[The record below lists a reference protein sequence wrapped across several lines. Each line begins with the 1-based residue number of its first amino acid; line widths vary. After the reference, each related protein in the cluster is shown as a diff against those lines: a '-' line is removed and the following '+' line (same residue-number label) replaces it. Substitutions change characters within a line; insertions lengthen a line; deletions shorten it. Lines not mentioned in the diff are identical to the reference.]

1 MVGVGR
7 KIRRKTMKW
16 EYKTIKLEAS
26 GIMGGKLD
34 EKKLDAMM
42 NELGEQGWEI
52 SAAFYTNM
60 QAGTTR
66 DAIIIFKRQKI

>member
-1 MVGVGR
+1 
-7 KIRRKTMKW
+7 MKW
-16 EYKTIKLEAS
+16 EFKTIKLEAS
-26 GIMGGKLD
+26 GLLGGKLD

-52 SAAFYTNM
+52 SAAFDTNM

-66 DAIIIFKRQKI
+66 DAVIIFKRQKV

>member
-1 MVGVGR
+1 
-7 KIRRKTMKW
+7 MKW

-34 EKKLDAMM
+34 EKKLDVMM

-52 SAAFYTNM
+52 SAAFDTNM

-66 DAIIIFKRQKI
+66 DAIIIFKRLKT